1 MVDPGIKHLEFRD
14 LSEARADTERREGQE
29 SPEDRRRAQLQQT
42 QHLERLGQLASGI
55 AQDFNNLLDVILSY
69 ASFVSAEL
77 AAPSGPDAPARLESV
92 RRDLEQITLAAERAA
107 NGTCQPHA
115 FVHAEGLH
123 AEGLQ
128 PQAPDLDHVVTDVQE
143 MLRRIL
149 AEHAELVT
157 TLAGDLW
164 PALADPAQ
172 QALLGAIMAGAADY
186 VAKQTSEA
194 DLVGAVRT
202 VASEAPMLDP
212 SAPRPAAERLQDHLA
227 SDDPLS
233 ALTAQ
238 EKRVL
243 ELIGQGL
250 TNRQI
255 AQHMFL
261 AEKTAKNYVS
271 SLLAKLGMHRRTE
284 AAAFAVR
291 HASDHDGLALSNSP
305 WDRVD
310 GSRGVGR
317 EAWVEWRE
325 GRRRPGRRARV
336 KRPGYKGWEDR
347 TFDSRSVTSRSLIVI
362 V

>member
-1 MVDPGIKHLEFRD
+1 MVDPGIKHLEFQD
-14 LSEARADTERREGQE
+14 LSEVRAGTERREGQE
-29 SPEDRRRAQLQQT
+29 SPEDRWRAQLQQT
-42 QHLERLGQLASGI
+42 KHLERLGQLASGI

-77 AAPSGPDAPARLESV
+77 AAPSGPDSPARLESV
-92 RRDLEQITLAAERAA
+92 RRDLEQIRLAAERAA
-107 NGTCQPHA
+107 NVTCQPRA
-115 FVHAEGLH
+115 FAHPEGLH
-123 AEGLQ
+123 
-128 PQAPDLDHVVTDVQE
+128 PQVGDLDHVVTDVQE
-143 MLRRIL
+143 MLRRTL
-149 AEHAELVT
+149 AEHADLVT

-164 PALADPAQ
+164 PVLADPAQ

-194 DLVGAVRT
+194 T
-202 VASEAPMLDP
+202 VASEPSMLDP
-212 SAPRPAAERLQDHLA
+212 GASRQVVERLRDRVA
-227 SDDPLS
+227 SEDPLA

-255 AQHMFL
+255 AQHMYL

-291 HASDHDGLALSNSP
+291 HPSDHDG
-305 WDRVD
+305 
-310 GSRGVGR
+310 
-317 EAWVEWRE
+317 
-325 GRRRPGRRARV
+325 
-336 KRPGYKGWEDR
+336 
-347 TFDSRSVTSRSLIVI
+347 
-362 V
+362 

>member
-1 MVDPGIKHLEFRD
+1 MVDPGIEHLEFQD
-14 LSEARADTERREGQE
+14 LSEVRADTERPEGQE
-29 SPEDRRRAQLQQT
+29 SPEDRWRAELQQA

-77 AAPSGPDAPARLESV
+77 AAPSGPDSPARLESV
-92 RRDLEQITLAAERAA
+92 RRDLEQIRLAAERAA
-107 NGTCQPHA
+107 NVTCQPRA
-115 FVHAEGLH
+115 LVHPEELH
-123 AEGLQ
+123 PPVGG
-128 PQAPDLDHVVTDVQE
+128 LDHVVTDGQE
-143 MLRRIL
+143 MLRRTL
-149 AEHAELVT
+149 AEHADLVT

-164 PALADPAQ
+164 PVMADPAQ
-172 QALLGAIMAGAADY
+172 QALLGAIMTGAADY

-202 VASEAPMLDP
+202 VASEPSMLDTYA
-212 SAPRPAAERLQDHLA
+212 SRHVVERLQERRASENPLA
-227 SDDPLS
+227 

-271 SLLAKLGMHRRTE
+271 SVLAKLGMHRRTE

-291 HASDHDGLALSNSP
+291 HPSDHDGLAALCL
-305 WDRVD
+305 
-310 GSRGVGR
+310 SRG
-317 EAWVEWRE
+317 A
-325 GRRRPGRRARV
+325 
-336 KRPGYKGWEDR
+336 
-347 TFDSRSVTSRSLIVI
+347 
-362 V
+362 

>member
-1 MVDPGIKHLEFRD
+1 MVDPGIKHLEFQD
-14 LSEARADTERREGQE
+14 PSEVTAGNERREGQE
-29 SPEDRRRAQLQQT
+29 SPEDRWRAELQQT
-42 QHLERLGQLASGI
+42 EYLERLGQLASGI

-77 AAPSGPDAPARLESV
+77 AAPSGPDSPARLESV

-107 NGTCQPHA
+107 SVTCQPRA
-115 FVHAEGLH
+115 FIRPEGLD
-123 AEGLQ
+123 
-128 PQAPDLDHVVTDVQE
+128 PQGGDLDPVVTDVQE
-143 MLRRIL
+143 MLRRTL

-164 PALADPAQ
+164 PVLADPAQ
-172 QALLGAIMAGAADY
+172 QALLGAIMTGAADY
-186 VAKQTSEA
+186 VAKQSSEA

-202 VASEAPMLDP
+202 VASGPSMLDP
-212 SAPRPAAERLQDHLA
+212 GASRPAADRQQDRVA
-227 SDDPLS
+227 GEDPLS

-291 HASDHDGLALSNSP
+291 HPSDHEGLALSRDHGRTAQSP
-305 WDRVD
+305 P
-310 GSRGVGR
+310 GSNGR
-317 EAWVEWRE
+317 ERRWARVERP
-325 GRRRPGRRARV
+325 GSKDPGRRAGKTGPSTLAPRQL
-336 KRPGYKGWEDR
+336 DH
-347 TFDSRSVTSRSLIVI
+347 L
-362 V
+362 

>member
-1 MVDPGIKHLEFRD
+1 MVDPGINHLEFQD
-14 LSEARADTERREGQE
+14 LSEVRADIERPEGQE
-29 SPEDRRRAQLQQT
+29 SHEDRWRAEFQQT
-42 QHLERLGQLASGI
+42 QRLERLGQLASGI

-77 AAPSGPDAPARLESV
+77 AAPSGPDSPARLESV
-92 RRDLEQITLAAERAA
+92 RRDLEQIRLAAERAA
-107 NGTCQPHA
+107 NVTCQARA
-115 FVHAEGLH
+115 FVHPERLH
-123 AEGLQ
+123 
-128 PQAPDLDHVVTDVQE
+128 PQAGGLDHVVTDVQE
-143 MLRRIL
+143 MLRRTL

-164 PALADPAQ
+164 PVLADPAQ

-202 VASEAPMLDP
+202 VASEPSTLDP
-212 SAPRPAAERLQDHLA
+212 YASRQVVERLQDRGA
-227 SDDPLS
+227 GEDPLA

-243 ELIGQGL
+243 ELIGQGM

-271 SLLAKLGMHRRTE
+271 SVLAKLGMHRRTE

-291 HASDHDGLALSNSP
+291 HPSEHDGLAALCLGRGARVEVPGSND
-305 WDRVD
+305 WEVE
-310 GSRGVGR
+310 GSRAQGPGSK
-317 EAWVEWRE
+317 
-325 GRRRPGRRARV
+325 GPGRGAE
-336 KRPGYKGWEDR
+336 K
-347 TFDSRSVTSRSLIVI
+347 
-362 V
+362 

>member
-1 MVDPGIKHLEFRD
+1 MVDPGIKHLEFLVLPEVR
-14 LSEARADTERREGQE
+14 SETERREGRE
-29 SPEDRRRAQLQQT
+29 SPEDRWRDQVQQT

-77 AAPSGPDAPARLESV
+77 AAATGPDAPTRLESV

-107 NGTCQPHA
+107 NVTCQPHA
-115 FVHAEGLH
+115 FVDPEGLH
-123 AEGLQ
+123 PEGLHPEGLQ
-128 PQAPDLDHVVTDVQE
+128 PHTRDLGHVVTDVQE

-164 PALADPAQ
+164 PVLADPAQ

-186 VAKQTSEA
+186 VAKQASEA
-194 DLVGAVRT
+194 DLVGAART
-202 VASEAPMLDP
+202 VAAEPPMLDP
-212 SAPRPAAERLQDHLA
+212 SAPRPEAERLQDHA
-227 SDDPLS
+227 AGDDPLS

-255 AQHMFL
+255 AQRMFL

-271 SLLAKLGMHRRTE
+271 SLLAKLGMHRRTQ

-291 HASDHDGLALSNSP
+291 HASGH
-305 WDRVD
+305 
-310 GSRGVGR
+310 
-317 EAWVEWRE
+317 EA
-325 GRRRPGRRARV
+325 
-336 KRPGYKGWEDR
+336 
-347 TFDSRSVTSRSLIVI
+347 
-362 V
+362 

>member
-1 MVDPGIKHLEFRD
+1 MVDPGIKHLEFQD
-14 LSEARADTERREGQE
+14 LSEARAGTERRDGQE
-29 SPEDRRRAQLQQT
+29 SPEDRWRAELLQT
-42 QHLERLGQLASGI
+42 AHLERLGQLASGI

-77 AAPSGPDAPARLESV
+77 AAPSGPDSPARLELV

-107 NGTCQPHA
+107 NVTCQPRA
-115 FVHAEGLH
+115 FDHPEGLH
-123 AEGLQ
+123 
-128 PQAPDLDHVVTDVQE
+128 PQVGDIDHVVTDVQE
-143 MLRRIL
+143 MLRRTL

-164 PALADPAQ
+164 PVLADPAQ
-172 QALLGAIMAGAADY
+172 QAVLGAIMAGAADY

-202 VASEAPMLDP
+202 VASEPSMLDP
-212 SAPRPAAERLQDHLA
+212 GASRQAVERLQDRMA
-227 SDDPLS
+227 SDDPLA

-291 HASDHDGLALSNSP
+291 HPSDHEGLALSRDHGRTAQSLP
-305 WDRVD
+305 
-310 GSRGVGR
+310 GSNGR
-317 EAWVEWRE
+317 ERRWARVERP
-325 GRRRPGRRARV
+325 GSKDPGRRAGKMGPSTLALRQH
-336 KRPGYKGWEDR
+336 DH
-347 TFDSRSVTSRSLIVI
+347 L
-362 V
+362 

>member
-1 MVDPGIKHLEFRD
+1 MVDPGIRHLEFQD
-14 LSEARADTERREGQE
+14 LSEVRADTERQEGQE
-29 SPEDRRRAQLQQT
+29 SPEDRWRAELQQA

-77 AAPSGPDAPARLESV
+77 AAPSGPDSPARLESV
-92 RRDLEQITLAAERAA
+92 RRDLEQIRLAAERAA
-107 NGTCQPHA
+107 NVTCQPRA
-115 FVHAEGLH
+115 LVHPEELH
-123 AEGLQ
+123 Q
-128 PQAPDLDHVVTDVQE
+128 PTGGLDHVGTDGQE
-143 MLRRIL
+143 MLRRTL
-149 AEHAELVT
+149 AEHADLVT

-164 PALADPAQ
+164 PVMADPAQ
-172 QALLGAIMAGAADY
+172 QALLGAIMTGAADY

-202 VASEAPMLDP
+202 VASEPSMLDTYA
-212 SAPRPAAERLQDHLA
+212 SRQVVERLQERRASENPLA
-227 SDDPLS
+227 

-255 AQHMFL
+255 AQRMFL

-271 SLLAKLGMHRRTE
+271 SVLAKLGMHRRTE

-291 HASDHDGLALSNSP
+291 HPSDRDSLATL
-305 WDRVD
+305 
-310 GSRGVGR
+310 GMA
-317 EAWVEWRE
+317 EAP
-325 GRRRPGRRARV
+325 GQSCPGRMAAKPKGPGPRARV
-336 KRPGYKGWEDR
+336 E
-347 TFDSRSVTSRSLIVI
+347 
-362 V
+362 

>member
-1 MVDPGIKHLEFRD
+1 MVDPGTKHLEFQD
-14 LSEARADTERREGQE
+14 LSEVRADTERPEGQE
-29 SPEDRRRAQLQQT
+29 SPEDRWRAELQQA

-77 AAPSGPDAPARLESV
+77 AAPSGPDSPARLESV
-92 RRDLEQITLAAERAA
+92 RRDLEQIRLAAERAA
-107 NGTCQPHA
+107 NVTCQPRALAHP
-115 FVHAEGLH
+115 EELH
-123 AEGLQ
+123 
-128 PQAPDLDHVVTDVQE
+128 PQVGRLDPVVTDGQE
-143 MLRRIL
+143 MLRRTL
-149 AEHAELVT
+149 AEHADLVT

-164 PALADPAQ
+164 PVMADPAQ
-172 QALLGAIMAGAADY
+172 QALLGAIMTGAADY

-202 VASEAPMLDP
+202 VASEPSMLDTYASRQVLERLQERRASEDP
-212 SAPRPAAERLQDHLA
+212 SA
-227 SDDPLS
+227 S
-233 ALTAQ
+233 LTAQ

-271 SLLAKLGMHRRTE
+271 SVLAKLGMHRRTE

-291 HASDHDGLALSNSP
+291 HPSDQDGLAALGP
-305 WDRVD
+305 GRGAWAEWP
-310 GSRGVGR
+310 GSRRALG
-317 EAWVEWRE
+317 
-325 GRRRPGRRARV
+325 PRARV
-336 KRPGYKGWEDR
+336 ERPGPKGR
-347 TFDSRSVTSRSLIVI
+347 KIGPFGSRSVRSWSLIVI
-362 V
+362 N

>member
-1 MVDPGIKHLEFRD
+1 MVDPGIRHLEFQD
-14 LSEARADTERREGQE
+14 LSEVRADTERPEGQE
-29 SPEDRRRAQLQQT
+29 SPEDRWRAELQQA

-77 AAPSGPDAPARLESV
+77 AAPSGPDSPARLESV
-92 RRDLEQITLAAERAA
+92 RRDLEQIRLAAERAA
-107 NGTCQPHA
+107 NVTCQPRA
-115 FVHAEGLH
+115 LVHPEELHPRGGGL
-123 AEGLQ
+123 G
-128 PQAPDLDHVVTDVQE
+128 HVVTDGQE
-143 MLRRIL
+143 MLRRTL
-149 AEHAELVT
+149 AEHADLVT

-164 PALADPAQ
+164 PVMADPAQ
-172 QALLGAIMAGAADY
+172 QALLGAIMTGAADY

-202 VASEAPMLDP
+202 VASEPSMLNTYA
-212 SAPRPAAERLQDHLA
+212 SRQVVERLQERRA
-227 SDDPLS
+227 SEDPMA

-271 SLLAKLGMHRRTE
+271 SVLAKLGLHRRTE

-291 HASDHDGLALSNSP
+291 HPSDQDGLAALGLSRGAEAEGPSQGCLGTAAWAEWP
-305 WDRVD
+305 
-310 GSRGVGR
+310 GSRRPGPR
-317 EAWVEWRE
+317 ARVERP
-325 GRRRPGRRARV
+325 GPNDPGRRAE
-336 KRPGYKGWEDR
+336 K
-347 TFDSRSVTSRSLIVI
+347 
-362 V
+362 

>member
-1 MVDPGIKHLEFRD
+1 M
-14 LSEARADTERREGQE
+14 
-29 SPEDRRRAQLQQT
+29 
-42 QHLERLGQLASGI
+42 
-55 AQDFNNLLDVILSY
+55 LSY

-77 AAPSGPDAPARLESV
+77 AAPSGPDSPDRLELV

-107 NGTCQPHA
+107 NVTCEPHV
-115 FVHAEGLH
+115 FVHAYGLH
-123 AEGLQ
+123 

-143 MLRRIL
+143 KLRRTL

-164 PALADPAQ
+164 PVLADPAQ

-186 VAKQTSEA
+186 VAKQTCEA
-194 DLVGAVRT
+194 DLVGGARA
-202 VASEAPMLDP
+202 VASEPPMPHP
-212 SAPRPAAERLQDHLA
+212 SASRQVAERLQDRVA
-227 SDDPLS
+227 CEDPLA

-291 HASDHDGLALSNSP
+291 HPSDRDGLAFIGVAGPGSAAGRKWRRPIKAWLNAASAGTSIFSLWTHRSNS
-305 WDRVD
+305 
-310 GSRGVGR
+310 
-317 EAWVEWRE
+317 
-325 GRRRPGRRARV
+325 
-336 KRPGYKGWEDR
+336 
-347 TFDSRSVTSRSLIVI
+347 
-362 V
+362 

>member
-1 MVDPGIKHLEFRD
+1 MVDPGIKHLEFQD
-14 LSEARADTERREGQE
+14 LSEVRADAERPEGQE
-29 SPEDRRRAQLQQT
+29 SPEDRWRAELQQA

-77 AAPSGPDAPARLESV
+77 AAPSGPDSPARLESV
-92 RRDLEQITLAAERAA
+92 RRDLEQIRLAAERAA
-107 NGTCQPHA
+107 NVTCQPRA
-115 FVHAEGLH
+115 LVHPEEHHPPVG
-123 AEGLQ
+123 G
-128 PQAPDLDHVVTDVQE
+128 LDHVVTDGQE
-143 MLRRIL
+143 MLRRTL
-149 AEHAELVT
+149 AEHADLVT

-164 PALADPAQ
+164 PVMADPAQ

-202 VASEAPMLDP
+202 VASEPSMLDTYA
-212 SAPRPAAERLQDHLA
+212 SRQVVERLQERRA
-227 SDDPLS
+227 SEDPLA

-271 SLLAKLGMHRRTE
+271 SVLAKLGMHRRTE

-291 HASDHDGLALSNSP
+291 HPSDQDGLAALCL
-305 WDRVD
+305 DRGAWTEVP
-310 GSRGVGR
+310 GPNGR
-317 EAWVEWRE
+317 EAE
-325 GRRRPGRRARV
+325 GPRVQGPGSKGPGRRAE
-336 KRPGYKGWEDR
+336 K
-347 TFDSRSVTSRSLIVI
+347 
-362 V
+362 

>member
-1 MVDPGIKHLEFRD
+1 MVDPGIKHLEFQD
-14 LSEARADTERREGQE
+14 PSYARTGTERREGQE
-29 SPEDRRRAQLQQT
+29 SPEDRRQAQLQQT

-55 AQDFNNLLDVILSY
+55 AQDFNDLLDVILSY

-77 AAPSGPDAPARLESV
+77 AAPSESDSPARLESV
-92 RRDLEQITLAAERAA
+92 RRDLEQITLTAERAA
-107 NGTCQPHA
+107 NVTCQPRA

-123 AEGLQ
+123 
-128 PQAPDLDHVVTDVQE
+128 PQAGDLDHVVTDVQE
-143 MLRRIL
+143 KLRRTL

-164 PALADPAQ
+164 PVLADPAQ

-186 VAKQTSEA
+186 VAKQSSEA
-194 DLVGAVRT
+194 DVAGGART
-202 VASEAPMLDP
+202 VASEPSMLDP
-212 SAPRPAAERLQDHLA
+212 GAPRPVAERLPDRAA
-227 SDDPLS
+227 SEDPRA

-271 SLLAKLGMHRRTE
+271 SVLAKLGMHRRTE

-291 HASDHDGLALSNSP
+291 HPSDHDG
-305 WDRVD
+305 
-310 GSRGVGR
+310 
-317 EAWVEWRE
+317 
-325 GRRRPGRRARV
+325 
-336 KRPGYKGWEDR
+336 
-347 TFDSRSVTSRSLIVI
+347 
-362 V
+362 